1 MLHREEGGCF
11 SGWGF
16 GKDDGCLLLQ
26 YYSCWSSLKL
36 TNSWNK
42 VSSALLWL
50 EQGGEKA
57 RPPPAPGT
65 ARGSGATDGRRG
77 CWLITHHTNKES
89 IQRKSRK
96 FCFNTAETDSLSQ
109 FGKFPASNISGFC
122 LSKRCFDFNDEKR
135 SDVDVSV
142 RPQHNVLFAL
152 SSSWL
157 RSSSWLLYAF
167 SWPSQGQNRN

>member
-1 MLHREEGGCF
+1 MSRHCRFLRGRTCYTGRRKAASPGGGSERTTAACCC
-11 SGWGF
+11 SITPA
-16 GKDDGCLLLQ
+16 DR
-26 YYSCWSSLKL
+26 L

-65 ARGSGATDGRRG
+65 QSGAVREREEAELQTGEEAAGSSR
-77 CWLITHHTNKES
+77 KES

-122 LSKRCFDFNDEKR
+122 LSKRCFDFNSEKR

-152 SSSWL
+152 SSS
-157 RSSSWLLYAF
+157 
-167 SWPSQGQNRN
+167 